1 MSDEPKNRRAE
12 DAHQVT
18 LVDVVELL
26 NEMKA
31 NQQGY
36 MSAFVLDDLGKP
48 DYTGHRLAH
57 KAQIA
62 AAAANQQY
70 KTGLT
75 RTMIDWA
82 AKGLAGVIVLTL
94 INGGMTYI
102 AQHIK

>member
-18 LVDVVELL
+18 LVDVMTLL
-26 NEMKA
+26 REMES

-57 KAQIA
+57 KAAMEA
-62 AAAANQQY
+62 ALATQAY
-70 KTGLT
+70 KNGLT
-75 RTMIDWA
+75 KTMLDWA
-82 AKGLAGVIVLTL
+82 AKGIAGMIVLAL